1 VAISG
6 YFSHGSFQVS
16 LQTMGRRYS
25 VIPFFS
31 VRRISQRCWRS
42 EVMVDGGEALQWTM
56 EEAYRIIETLT
67 GVLDGFCI

>member
-1 VAISG
+1 MAISG

-16 LQTMGRRYS
+16 
-25 VIPFFS
+25 
-31 VRRISQRCWRS
+31 VRRISQRCWRL